1 MFKVIWGEGHREDAL
16 AKGQVEGSLIL
27 GVIKSGLDLVAK
39 WMVMPTIGE
48 YS

>member
-1 MFKVIWGEGHREDAL
+1 VFEVIRGEGHGEDAL

-27 GVIKSGLDLVAK
+27 GVIKSGLDFVAK
-39 WMVMPTIGE
+39 WTVMPTIGE